1 MSKPRRLHGK
11 VALITGAASG
21 IGEETARL
29 FVANGAFVV
38 VADIDDELGRKVAA
52 SIGIDQA
59 SFHHCDVRD
68 EKQVEETVSY
78 TVEKYGGLDILFSNA
93 GIMGSL
99 ASILS
104 LDISDFDNTFAT
116 NVRGVVG
123 TIKHSAR
130 AMVEKNIRG
139 SIICM
144 ASVAS
149 MVGGIGSIAYT
160 SSKHAVLGV
169 VRSSSLEL
177 GAYGIRVNCVSP
189 HGVATP
195 LARRTLNMEGSK
207 VEELVSASASLKGVV
222 LKASHVA
229 EAALFLASDESA
241 YISGQNLVVDGGF
254 TAVRPII

>member
-29 FVANGAFVV
+29 FAANGAFVV
-38 VADIDDELGRKVAA
+38 VADIDNELGRKVAA

-68 EKQVEETVSY
+68 EKQVEEMVSY
-78 TVEKYGGLDILFSNA
+78 TVEKHGRLDILFSNA

-104 LDISDFDNTFAT
+104 LDISDFDDIFAT

-123 TIKHSAR
+123 TIKHGAR

-139 SIICM
+139 SIICTT
-144 ASVAS
+144 SVSATI
-149 MVGGIGSIAYT
+149 GGAGPMAYT

-189 HGVATP
+189 YGVATP
-195 LARRTLNMEGSK
+195 MSRRALNLEDRMIEEIVCSK
-207 VEELVSASASLKGVV
+207 ASLKGAV

-254 TAVRPII
+254 TAVRSAV